1 MWKYTKEE
9 LEEYEKENA
18 GLYDEMERTRL
29 ELEELKKQIE
39 RTGIGPEDDWELREE
54 YNEKAL
60 AYAYALDA
68 YKDYWN
74 NPRHHRFH
82 SPR

>member
-9 LEEYEKENA
+9 LEEYETENA
-18 GLYDEMERTRL
+18 GLYDEKERTRL

-39 RTGIGPEDDWELREE
+39 RTGIGPEDDDYIREE
-54 YNEKAL
+54 LLAKQL
-60 AYAYALDA
+60 AYSFALSE
-68 YKDYWN
+68 YNDYWN
-74 NPRHHRFH
+74 NPKHHRFH